1 MQTTKLIEEYLEH
14 SLTPGECEE
23 VEKKASTDSSFK
35 DLIELH
41 KEVNEAIDDR
51 ELAKLNGLIQ
61 KVGRQYNNKGRIPF
75 LSSRFFRI
83 AAVSVFVLALAAVLK
98 FTVFV
103 SDSDRI
109 YKRYYT
115 QYNADVTTR
124 SAQDIQTRLDQ
135 AVGQYAKG
143 NFSEAL
149 TDLKQVIIAQPDNYV
164 ALFYNGLALMAQNSM
179 NEAVVSFRQIP
190 SQWDNLLS
198 EQRDWYLALALLKN
212 DKMPEAET
220 VFKQIVQNNG
230 YYSGKAK
237 EILTKLSD

>member
-23 VEKKASTDSSFK
+23 VERMASTDSSFK

-41 KEVNEAIDDR
+41 KEVNEAIADR
-51 ELAKLNGLIQ
+51 KLANFNGLVQ
-61 KVGRQYNNKGRIPF
+61 KIGRQYTKDGRKTF
-75 LSSRFFRI
+75 FSSPVFRI
-83 AAVSVFVLALAAVLK
+83 AAASVFVVALAVVLK

-103 SDSDRI
+103 AENDRI
-109 YKRYYT
+109 YKLYYT
-115 QYNADVTTR
+115 QYNADVATR

-135 AVGQYAKG
+135 SVTQYAKG
-143 NFSEAL
+143 NFQEAL
-149 TDLKQVIIAQPDNYV
+149 TNLDQVIAAQPDNYV
-164 ALFYNGLALMAQNSM
+164 ALFYKGLTLMAQNSM

-190 SQWDNLLS
+190 AQWDNLLS

-212 DKMPEAET
+212 DRLPEAET
-220 VFKQIVQNNG
+220 VFKQIEQNNG

>member
-1 MQTTKLIEEYLEH
+1 METTKLIEEYLEH

-23 VEKKASTDSSFK
+23 VEKKASADSSFK

-41 KEVNEAIDDR
+41 KEVNEAIGDR

-61 KVGRQYNNKGRIPF
+61 KVGRQYGKEERKLF
-75 LSSRFFRI
+75 LSSPVFRI
-83 AAVSVFVLALAAVLK
+83 AASSVFVLALAAVLK
-98 FTVFV
+98 FTIFV
-103 SDSDRI
+103 GDSDRI

-124 SAQDIQTRLDQ
+124 SAHSILTRLDQ

-143 NFSEAL
+143 NFQEAL
-149 TDLKQVIIAQPDNYV
+149 TNLNQVIATQPDNYV
-164 ALFYNGLALMAQNSM
+164 ALFYKGLALMAQNSM

-190 SQWDNLLS
+190 AQWDNLLS

-212 DKMPEAET
+212 DKLHEAET
-220 VFKQIVQNNG
+220 AFKQIEQYNG

-237 EILTKLSD
+237 EILKKLSD